1 MMHLWRVGLLVLG
14 LAVLTACG
22 GSAPAVPTPHNK
34 IDGNSVSDP
43 AVQAVVTDW
52 KADAKDGLIVG
63 TIKAETIIEESYQSS
78 STLEEITE
86 YYNKALGND
95 GWIFRQRTPG
105 AQDGF
110 FLGAYEH
117 GTTTLVIGVIDLR
130 KFAGTGTYVYLV
142 HGTK

>member
-1 MMHLWRVGLLVLG
+1 MKHLWRVGLLVLG
-14 LAVLTACG
+14 LALLTACG
-22 GSAPAVPTPHNK
+22 GSAPAIPTPHNK
-34 IDGNSVSDP
+34 IDGNSITDT
-43 AVQAVVTDW
+43 ALQVVITEW
-52 KADAKDGLIVG
+52 KADAKDGLVVG
-63 TIKAETIIEESYQSS
+63 TIKAETIVEESYQSS
-78 STLEEITE
+78 STLDEITE

-117 GTTTLVIGVIDLR
+117 GSTTLVIGVIDLR
-130 KFAGTGTYVYLV
+130 AFAGTGTYVYVV